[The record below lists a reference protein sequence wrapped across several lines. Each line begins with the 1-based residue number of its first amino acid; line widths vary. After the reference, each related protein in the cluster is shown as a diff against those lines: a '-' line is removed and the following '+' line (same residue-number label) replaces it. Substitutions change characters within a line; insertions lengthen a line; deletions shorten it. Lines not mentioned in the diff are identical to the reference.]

1 MEKKLEWKL
10 VNAEN
15 VVPYVCGPE
24 YSSRML
30 IGDEMAGHPVINVN
44 EGTLAPHTQTGG
56 GVHELTEIYYVAKC
70 KDGCC
75 YVGLD
80 DEKLLVKNGDFI
92 VIPGGVF
99 HWIDNTQS
107 DEEFKIITFWTRQ
120 EENELFFTRFNAWGT
135 SVRNLDD
142 DYTAKRMA
150 ASKE

>member
-1 MEKKLEWKL
+1 MDWKL

-56 GVHELTEIYYVAKC
+56 GVHEQTEIYYVAKC
-70 KDGCC
+70 KSGCC

-80 DEKLLVKNGDFI
+80 DKKLLVKNGDFI

-107 DEEFKIITFWTRQ
+107 DEEFKIITLWSRQ
-120 EENELFFTRFNAWGT
+120 EENELYFTRFNAWGT

-142 DYTAKRMA
+142 DYTEKRLA
-150 ASKE
+150 ASGK